1 MISRWCE
8 FRNRDTSLRTQVV
21 IIGAGPA
28 GLLLSRLLSLAG
40 IDNVVLER
48 RSRAHVESR
57 IRAGVLEPGTV
68 ELLITAGVAG
78 RMTREALTHDGFNL
92 VFDGRYAHVDLK
104 GLAGAPVTVYGQ
116 TEITQDL
123 IAACLGTNTK
133 LVFEAEAVTP
143 CDFDGA
149 SPCVTYA
156 KNRQTHEIACD
167 FIAGCDGFHGVCR
180 ASVPPGA
187 VTLYE
192 RVLPFGW
199 LGMLT
204 ETRPVADELIYVRH
218 ERGFALCSMRSKTR
232 SRYYVQVPDSDH
244 VEAWSDARFWDELR
258 RRIPGDAAERLITG
272 PSLEKSIAPIRS
284 FVAEPMRFG
293 RLFLAGDAAHIV
305 PPTGAKGLNLAAA
318 DAGAL
323 AQALAAY
330 YGSGDGG
337 ALESYSGTRLK
348 HVWRA
353 ERFSWWF
360 TQMTHRFEGDAFA
373 SRLQR
378 AEFDAVAGS
387 RAFRTALAENY
398 IGILREGSPS

>member
-1 MISRWCE
+1 M
-8 FRNRDTSLRTQVV
+8 RTQVV

-28 GLLLSRLLSLAG
+28 GLLLSRLLSAGG

-68 ELLITAGVAG
+68 DLLIAAGVAD
-78 RMTREALTHDGFNL
+78 RMRREALTHDGFHL

-123 IAACLGTNTK
+123 VAACLGTDTQ
-133 LVFEAEAVTP
+133 LIFEAAAATP
-143 CDFDGA
+143 HDFDGA
-149 SPCVTYA
+149 KPRVTYA
-156 KNRQTHEIACD
+156 KDEQTHEIACD

-180 ASVPPGA
+180 ASVPPSA

-204 ETRPVADELIYVRH
+204 QTRPVADELIYVRH
-218 ERGFALCSMRSKTR
+218 ALGFALCSMRSKTR
-232 SRYYVQVPDSDH
+232 SRYYVQVPDSDR

-258 RRIPGDAAERLITG
+258 RRIPVDAAERLITG

-284 FVAEPMRFG
+284 FVAEPLRFG

-323 AQALAAY
+323 ARALVAH
-330 YGSGDGG
+330 YGSGDGT
-337 ALESYSGTRLK
+337 ALESYSETRLR

-360 TQMTHRFEGDAFA
+360 TAMTHRFEGDAFA

-398 IGILREGSPS
+398 IGMFRDQSPS

>member
-8 FRNRDTSLRTQVV
+8 FGNRDTSLRTQVV

-28 GLLLSRLLSLAG
+28 GLLLSRLLSLKG

-48 RSRAHVESR
+48 RSPAHLESR

-68 ELLITAGVAG
+68 ELLIAARGPD
-78 RMTREALTHDGFNL
+78 RMRSEAPTHDGFNL
-92 VFDGRYAHVDLK
+92 D
-104 GLAGAPVTVYGQ
+104 
-116 TEITQDL
+116 
-123 IAACLGTNTK
+123 
-133 LVFEAEAVTP
+133 FEGVKP
-143 CDFDGA
+143 R
-149 SPCVTYA
+149 VTYV
-156 KNRQTHEIACD
+156 KDGQGHEIACD

-244 VEAWSDARFWDELR
+244 VEAWPDARFWDELR

-272 PSLEKSIAPIRS
+272 PSLEESIAPLRS
-284 FVAEPMRFG
+284 FVLEPMRFG

-323 AQALAAY
+323 GRALAAH
-330 YGSGDGG
+330 YGSGDGA
-337 ALESYSGTRLK
+337 ALESYSETRLR

-353 ERFSWWF
+353 GGVSSWF
-360 TQMTHRFEGDAFA
+360 TASTHRFGGA
-373 SRLQR
+373 
-378 AEFDAVAGS
+378 
-387 RAFRTALAENY
+387 
-398 IGILREGSPS
+398 P

>member
-1 MISRWCE
+1 MR
-8 FRNRDTSLRTQVV
+8 
-21 IIGAGPA
+21 
-28 GLLLSRLLSLAG
+28 SLA
-40 IDNVVLER
+40 ISLP
-48 RSRAHVESR
+48 A
-57 IRAGVLEPGTV
+57 ATV
-68 ELLITAGVAG
+68 FMVSAG
-78 RMTREALTHDGFNL
+78 R
-92 VFDGRYAHVDLK
+92 
-104 GLAGAPVTVYGQ
+104 
-116 TEITQDL
+116 
-123 IAACLGTNTK
+123 ACR
-133 LVFEAEAVTP
+133 P
-143 CDFDGA
+143 D
-149 SPCVTYA
+149 
-156 KNRQTHEIACD
+156 
-167 FIAGCDGFHGVCR
+167 
-180 ASVPPGA
+180 A

-232 SRYYVQVPDSDH
+232 SRYYVQVPDSDR
-244 VEAWSDARFWDELR
+244 VEAWPDERFWDELR

-330 YGSGDGG
+330 YGSGDGT
-337 ALESYSGTRLK
+337 ALESYSETRLR

-360 TQMTHRFEGDAFA
+360 TSMTHRFEGDAFGR
-373 SRLQR
+373 RLQQGR
-378 AEFDAVAGS
+378 V
-387 RAFRTALAENY
+387 RRHRRLARLQNGFGGELY
-398 IGILREGSPS
+398 RHFS

>member
-1 MISRWCE
+1 
-8 FRNRDTSLRTQVV
+8 
-21 IIGAGPA
+21 
-28 GLLLSRLLSLAG
+28 
-40 IDNVVLER
+40 
-48 RSRAHVESR
+48 
-57 IRAGVLEPGTV
+57 
-68 ELLITAGVAG
+68 
-78 RMTREALTHDGFNL
+78 
-92 VFDGRYAHVDLK
+92 
-104 GLAGAPVTVYGQ
+104 GAPVTVYGQ

-123 IAACLGTNTK
+123 IAACLSTNTK

-143 CDFDGA
+143 CDFDGVK
-149 SPCVTYA
+149 PRVTYA
-156 KNRQTHEIACD
+156 KDGQTYEIACD

-187 VTLYE
+187 ITLYE
-192 RVLPFGW
+192 RVLSFGW

-204 ETRPVADELIYVRH
+204 GTPPVADELIYVRH

-244 VEAWSDARFWDELR
+244 IEAWPDARFWDELR

-323 AQALAAY
+323 AEALAAY
-330 YGSGDGG
+330 YGSGDER

-398 IGILREGSPS
+398 IGILREDSPS